1 MSGKPEVT
9 GRRLRGSLLGNV
21 LSTGLTGG
29 ICIGISLFAG
39 YKIDEYLQSHPY
51 GILGGIFFGI
61 AAAGVQTWKQL
72 NESMSSFKRDQ

>member
-1 MSGKPEVT
+1 MSSKPDSP
-9 GRRLRGSLLGNV
+9 RRQLRGTLLGNV

-29 ICIGISLFAG
+29 ICVGISLFAG